1 MIVLAVMIMMMVT
14 SVMTMIDDDKGNDN
28 RQLNMQLRRQR
39 Q

>member
-1 MIVLAVMIMMMVT
+1 MIVLAVMMMMVM
-14 SVMTMIDDDKGNDN
+14 SIMTMTHDDYGNDN

>member
-1 MIVLAVMIMMMVT
+1 MIVLAVMMMTVM
-14 SVMTMIDDDKGNDN
+14 SIMTMTDDDYGNDN